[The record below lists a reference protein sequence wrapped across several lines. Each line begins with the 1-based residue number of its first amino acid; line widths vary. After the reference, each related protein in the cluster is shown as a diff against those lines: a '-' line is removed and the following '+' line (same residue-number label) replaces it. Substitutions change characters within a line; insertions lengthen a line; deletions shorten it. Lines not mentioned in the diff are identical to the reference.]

1 MSRTNEILKRK
12 IKSMKLKAS
21 SFKKIHFSKSIK
33 SLAKM
38 IKKNGEKISNAKN
51 ERRDITIAL
60 IDLKEQ

>member
-1 MSRTNEILKRK
+1 MSRPNEILKRK

-21 SFKKIHFSKSIK
+21 SFKKIHVSKSIK

-51 ERRDITIAL
+51 ERSDITIAL

>member
-1 MSRTNEILKRK
+1 
-12 IKSMKLKAS
+12 
-21 SFKKIHFSKSIK
+21 
-33 SLAKM
+33 M

>member
-1 MSRTNEILKRK
+1 
-12 IKSMKLKAS
+12 MKLKAS

-33 SLAKM
+33 LLAKM
-38 IKKNGEKISNAKN
+38 MKKNGGKISNAKN